1 MAYNATPVTVFSP
14 EDIFTYI
21 QKAQQRVHV
30 AMTNKNDRSSRS
42 HTILILQ
49 YKQINVDKSE
59 KTAKL
64 NLVDLAGSENVKET
78 GATGVTLQ
86 EAGKINQSLSVLGLV
101 INKLLAGE
109 SHIPY
114 KDSKLTHLLSE
125 SLGGNS
131 KTTLICTTRRAAKH
145 MNQTLSSL
153 RFAQRVKRI
162 KNKARSNIQ

>member
-78 GATGVTLQ
+78 GATGVTL
-86 EAGKINQSLSVLGLV
+86 
-101 INKLLAGE
+101 
-109 SHIPY
+109 
-114 KDSKLTHLLSE
+114 
-125 SLGGNS
+125 
-131 KTTLICTTRRAAKH
+131 
-145 MNQTLSSL
+145 
-153 RFAQRVKRI
+153 
-162 KNKARSNIQ
+162 